1 MDPKGRPFKEDKRQP
16 LGVAKVSQNRMER
29 DTRSYNATKTNIQ
42 KDGFKKSKYWHA
54 RGEP

>member
-16 LGVAKVSQNRMER
+16 LGVAKMSQNRMER

-42 KDGFKKSKYWHA
+42 KDGFKKI
-54 RGEP
+54 